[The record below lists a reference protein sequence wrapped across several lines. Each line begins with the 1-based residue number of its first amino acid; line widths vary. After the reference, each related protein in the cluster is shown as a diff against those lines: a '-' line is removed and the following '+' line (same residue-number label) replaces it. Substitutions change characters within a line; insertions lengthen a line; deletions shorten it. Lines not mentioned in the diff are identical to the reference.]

1 MGARTVLATMTV
13 TAAMA
18 FAHVA
23 AAQDASYLP
32 AVQVSVALKE
42 YAVTPQEVVVPKS
55 RMVNLVVTN
64 GGTAAHN
71 LEVSVPMAK
80 VKFEAPLAP
89 GERKVLSFRAPD
101 ETGSYDIYSPES
113 RDRGMAAKLV
123 VR

>member
-1 MGARTVLATMTV
+1 MSARTLLATMTLALAIGQT
-13 TAAMA
+13 TAA
-18 FAHVA
+18 
-23 AAQDASYLP
+23 QEASYLP
-32 AVQVSVALKE
+32 PVQVSVALKE
-42 YAVTPQEVVVPKS
+42 YAVTPAEVVVPKS

-64 GGTAAHN
+64 GGTGPHN
-71 LEVSVPMAK
+71 LEVAVPMAK

-101 ETGSYDIYSPES
+101 ETGSYDIYSPDS